1 MPFICIAIY
10 RPAISAKLG
19 CQKLALATHTET
31 LQGLY
36 QPVRMTPAIA
46 ALAKDL
52 PLPQG
57 DPFDRVIVATASA
70 GSLTLITKDQ
80 HIVESGLVATLW

>member
-1 MPFICIAIY
+1 
-10 RPAISAKLG
+10 
-19 CQKLALATHTET
+19 
-31 LQGLY
+31 
-36 QPVRMTPAIA
+36 MTPAIA